1 MTTAMVIARERRLMA
16 QVERWMGAHVVGII
30 MVGVVVIA
38 ALIAAPFVLPR
49 TGTST
54 DWFDL
59 TAILAIVGG
68 FALAMRIPGRSERA
82 LAQLADR
89 RVLPFSAGEHLD
101 RVERDLLARAARAA
115 RWGSL
120 VGGVV
125 FLLPIAI
132 ILISSVPPLLA
143 DVRTHNAFDLA
154 FSTGGLVIDVFATL
168 LVGLLG
174 GYYCGYAISVGRWAT
189 LLQAQGVALR
199 VRPGHPDGAA
209 GWAPLGD
216 LYFYHALMLTIPA
229 LYYGVWS
236 YLIAANIAHTYASY
250 HSVQTPYFVFFLVS
264 LAIEVLA
271 FIAPVWSFHEDMR
284 RQKAK
289 LASETDALSDRILTM
304 QERAV
309 ATDDLEEVPKF
320 SQQLAAMTSLYT
332 ARVGMPT
339 WPFNTRVTV
348 RFVLANVG
356 LLLPLIAQLAQFHFQ
371 H

>member
-1 MTTAMVIARERRLMA
+1 
-16 QVERWMGAHVVGII
+16 VV
-30 MVGVVVIA
+30 
-38 ALIAAPFVLPR
+38 
-49 TGTST
+49 
-54 DWFDL
+54 
-59 TAILAIVGG
+59 
-68 FALAMRIPGRSERA
+68 
-82 LAQLADR
+82 
-89 RVLPFSAGEHLD
+89 
-101 RVERDLLARAARAA
+101 
-115 RWGSL
+115 
-120 VGGVV
+120 
-125 FLLPIAI
+125 LLPIAI
-132 ILISSVPPLLA
+132 IPISSVPPLLT
-143 DVRTHNAFDLA
+143 DIRTNDAFDVAL
-154 FSTGGLVIDVFATL
+154 SIGGLVKDVSATM

-189 LLQAQGVALR
+189 LLRAQGITLR

-236 YLIAANIAHTYASY
+236 YLIAANVAHSYAPY
-250 HSVQTPYFVFFLVS
+250 HSLQTPYFVFFLIS
-264 LAIEVLA
+264 LAVEVLA

-304 QERAV
+304 QEQVV
-309 ATDDLEEVPKF
+309 ATDDPGEVSKL

-332 ARVGMPT
+332 VRVGMPT

-356 LLLPLIAQLAQFHFQ
+356 LLLPLIAQLAQFNFQ
-371 H
+371 R

>member
-1 MTTAMVIARERRLMA
+1 MTAAMAGASERRLMA
-16 QVERWMGAHVVGII
+16 QVERWLGAHFVGII
-30 MVGVVVIA
+30 MVGVVAIA
-38 ALIAAPFVLPR
+38 ALIAVPFVLPR
-49 TGTST
+49 MGTSI

-68 FALAMRIPGRSERA
+68 FALAMRIPWRSERT

-89 RVLPFSAGEHLD
+89 RVLQVSAGEHLD
-101 RVERDLLARAARAA
+101 RVERDLLTRAARAA

-120 VGGVV
+120 VGGVM

-132 ILISSVPPLLA
+132 MLISSVPPLLA
-143 DVRTHNAFDLA
+143 DVRTRDAVDVA
-154 FSTGGLVIDVFATL
+154 IATGTLGVDVFATL

-174 GYYCGYAISVGRWAT
+174 GYYCGYATSVGRWAA
-189 LLQAQGVALR
+189 LLRAQGSTLR

-216 LYFYHALMLTIPA
+216 LYFYQALMLTIPA

-236 YLIAANIAHTYASY
+236 YLIAANVAHMYAPY
-250 HSVQTPYFVFFLVS
+250 HSLQTPYFVFFLMS
-264 LAIEVLA
+264 LAVEVLA
-271 FIAPVWSFHEDMR
+271 FIAPVWSFHADMR

-289 LASETDALSDRILTM
+289 LASETDALSDRIVTM

-309 ATDDLEEVPKF
+309 ATDDPEEVSKL
-320 SQQLAAMTSLYT
+320 SQQLAVMTNLYT
-332 ARVGMPT
+332 TRVGMPT
-339 WPFNTRVTV
+339 WPFKTRVTV

-356 LLLPLIAQLAQFHFQ
+356 LLLPLIAQLAQVHFQ
-371 H
+371 P